1 MKFVVALLAAPIGYI
16 VLSGY
21 LFSKVRPLP
30 ITDMPDIRAAVAP
43 PQILRFEGRLPAIV
57 CYRAI
62 RMTGGGHLQPPMPGC
77 VAGSA
82 GARSAVFGPQRR
94 EKVR

>member
-30 ITDMPDIRAAVAP
+30 ITDMPDIRAGE
-43 PQILRFEGRLPAIV
+43 RT
-57 CYRAI
+57 RA
-62 RMTGGGHLQPPMPGC
+62 L
-77 VAGSA
+77 AA
-82 GARSAVFGPQRR
+82 
-94 EKVR
+94 